1 MGHSAAVER
10 RALRA
15 IALRRLT
22 GVPMVSYA
30 VEKLPSRVAASS
42 IKARAQLATRSINLR
57 HDGRRSRRAALIV
70 PHAACNV
77 QCARCNGQIEG
88 NRQRSL
94 CDMQHINVQHATRN
108 M

>member
-10 RALRA
+10 TALRA

-42 IKARAQLATRSINLR
+42 IKARPQLATRSINLR
-57 HDGRRSRRAALIV
+57 HDGR
-70 PHAACNV
+70 
-77 QCARCNGQIEG
+77 
-88 NRQRSL
+88 
-94 CDMQHINVQHATRN
+94 
-108 M
+108 